1 MSYKRIT
8 VPVGTILA
16 WSGGYFTGSGNSGF
30 TNALGNTAA
39 AVNSLLNNSGYY
51 VCDGSALN
59 LSTSPIFNGAG
70 RHLPNLT
77 DNRFLQGSTSAGTI
91 GGQNSVTLTI
101 PNLPSHNHTI
111 NHNHGTHIHS
121 IAHDHPS
128 FSSGAAG
135 GHFHTYGQNQRVQVG
150 TDNGTAY
157 DAQPDNDFQT
167 NSVADHTHT
176 IDVPNFTGDSQP
188 SSNISFSGNSGDT
201 GSATAYENRPIYLN
215 CFYVIRVG

>member
-59 LSTSPIFNGAG
+59 LATSPIFNGAG

-91 GGQNSVTLTI
+91 GGQNSVTLI
-101 PNLPSHNHTI
+101 EANLPLHSHTI
-111 NHNHGTHIHS
+111 NH
-121 IAHDHPS
+121 DHAS
-128 FSSGAAG
+128 FTTGSGGA
-135 GHFHTYGQNQRVQVG
+135 
-150 TDNGTAY
+150 
-157 DAQPDNDFQT
+157 
-167 NSVADHTHT
+167 HTHT
-176 IDVPNFTGDSQP
+176 ITDPGHTHTVAVSGSTNAGTGSARTETGGNLRTSSSSTTGITVNSTNSSHTHDIDVPNFTG
-188 SSNISFSGNSGDT
+188 SSGSVGSGTS
-201 GSATAYENRPIYLN
+201 YENRPIYLN